1 MELFFSSAAGGI
13 LLLSLLVV
21 FQVTAFPRNV
31 IVITVGFERVRGFLD
46 IVQSKA
52 ASNSQV

>member
-21 FQVTAFPRNV
+21 FQVTAFPRDV
-31 IVITVGFERVRGFLD
+31 IVITVGVERVRGFFGHRA
-46 IVQSKA
+46 VEGCE
-52 ASNSQV
+52 